1 MASSKCAIIDNVCST
16 DPSKYESWKVLET
29 VFLKTRKTKLT
40 RGNGHAKKRL
50 ETQPKKRDEVQQ
62 DEQHRTRR
70 EDYPRIPRMRRGDGS
85 KSTPVTTSLLK
96 PLVLNQRSRS
106 EGNLLAAQ
114 TFDLKNHRE
123 VTVVQNDKRTL
134 RLPKLHQDTSPRS
147 SLHMDTSPELK
158 KKTVSKPVMDVPR
171 ETLRPLVINN
181 NERRRILKM
190 HIEQEENSYEV
201 DDAKRESLLR
211 WLSEQNVSTR

>member
-1 MASSKCAIIDNVCST
+1 MFSVLVFKNPKEKSWQEATAMQRKDLKL
-16 DPSKYESWKVLET
+16 DPRRS
-29 VFLKTRKTKLT
+29 
-40 RGNGHAKKRL
+40 
-50 ETQPKKRDEVQQ
+50 DEVQQ

-70 EDYPRIPRMRRGDGS
+70 EDYPRMPRMHRGDGS

-114 TFDLKNHRE
+114 TYDLKNHRE

-147 SLHMDTSPELK
+147 SLLMDTSPELK
-158 KKTVSKPVMDVPR
+158 KKAFSKPVTDVSR
-171 ETLRPLVINN
+171 ETLRPLVLNN

-201 DDAKRESLLR
+201 DEAKQESLLR